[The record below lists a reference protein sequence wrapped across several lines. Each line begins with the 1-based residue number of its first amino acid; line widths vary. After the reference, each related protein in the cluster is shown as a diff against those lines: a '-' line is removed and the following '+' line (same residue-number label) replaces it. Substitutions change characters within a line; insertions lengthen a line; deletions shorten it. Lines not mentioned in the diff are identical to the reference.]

1 MDDAVV
7 KIERTCVYADVRR
20 LCSEVGRGRNIGLH
34 NLFRLYTDGGK
45 SDASRALYLFR
56 NVGRYGRGEDGTPG
70 KRRAIDFPSH
80 VRCWRSSFV
89 FPKRPASVDT
99 TDLLSHPARH
109 SRNSLMKP
117 TFRPIFRVTPLS
129 SIALLRRYAIN
140 EIIARRGEKIFAS
153 RFTRFAISNETRL
166 STRRAVNFQYY
177 SRVCFLVRTRYLPL
191 HVAPR
196 MR

>member
-117 TFRPIFRVTPLS
+117 TFRPPIFRVMPLCFTVFDRTFAPTCDQRNNCATGRKN
-129 SIALLRRYAIN
+129 IRVTFHQICYFERNAALH
-140 EIIARRGEKIFAS
+140 
-153 RFTRFAISNETRL
+153 ET
-166 STRRAVNFQYY
+166 SG
-177 SRVCFLVRTRYLPL
+177 
-191 HVAPR
+191 
-196 MR
+196 

>member
-1 MDDAVV
+1 MV

-109 SRNSLMKP
+109 SRNSLMKS
-117 TFRPIFRVTPLS
+117 TFRPPIFDRTFAPTCDQRNNCATGRKNIRVTFHQ
-129 SIALLRRYAIN
+129 ICYFERNAALH
-140 EIIARRGEKIFAS
+140 
-153 RFTRFAISNETRL
+153 ET
-166 STRRAVNFQYY
+166 SG
-177 SRVCFLVRTRYLPL
+177 
-191 HVAPR
+191 
-196 MR
+196 